1 MQNLWDSID
10 TLMALKPET
19 PWEAAYVA
27 EALDEDIETVKD
39 VMDQMDHKREL
50 EERICEI
57 FKHSGVYGWDLHDLA
72 FVLGEDRA
80 AVDVVLLEMEECGT
94 AVKEELEPEDMT
106 NELKEALDDQKRN
119 HTVFVE
125 VEEEVAV

>member
-1 MQNLWDSID
+1 MDSVCRVCG
-10 TLMALKPET
+10 KR
-19 PWEAAYVA
+19 Y
-27 EALDEDIETVKD
+27 DEDGCRTTLIAGIGEEIEYFT
-39 VMDQMDHKREL
+39 
-50 EERICEI
+50 C
-57 FKHSGVYGWDLHDLA
+57 SNC
-72 FVLGEDRA
+72 
-80 AVDVVLLEMEECGT
+80 EMEECGT